1 MGYSFKKR
9 YQRQGYAFE
18 AAQAM
23 LEVMRKEFGVTEV
36 RAELALGNQA
46 SLGLIQKLG
55 FSQVGIR
62 NRLFRKERGREERC
76 GIFRKR
82 FMA

>member
-1 MGYSFKKR
+1 
-9 YQRQGYAFE
+9 
-18 AAQAM
+18 M

-55 FSQVGIR
+55 FSQVSIR
-62 NRLFRKERGREERC
+62 NRFFRKERGKEERC